1 MCLSVPPSSLTSCAK
16 AEGSSMQDPPPPPH
30 YFPAV
35 YSLPLITFSEIDWL
49 PPAGGYEAFSCSWG
63 CVHKLP
69 EGEKL
74 NGTCAMQH
82 PLCEKVGLVLPP
94 CCCSVDVKHAWMRQV
109 EGC

>member
-1 MCLSVPPSSLTSCAK
+1 MK
-16 AEGSSMQDPPPPPH
+16 DPPPPNN
-30 YFPAV
+30 YFLAV

-49 PPAGGYEAFSCSWG
+49 PPAGGYDAFSCSRV

-82 PLCEKVGLVLPP
+82 PLCEKVGAGPSPVLLF
-94 CCCSVDVKHAWMRQV
+94 S
-109 EGC
+109 GCKACMDEAGGG